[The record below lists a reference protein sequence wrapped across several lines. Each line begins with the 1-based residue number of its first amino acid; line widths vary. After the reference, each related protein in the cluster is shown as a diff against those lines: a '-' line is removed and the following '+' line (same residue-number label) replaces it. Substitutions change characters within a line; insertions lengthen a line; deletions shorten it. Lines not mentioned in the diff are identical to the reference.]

1 MTPIIFGLIALL
13 LLLVLIYRTYIAM
26 KSPTDSNWY
35 RLKEFGY
42 GFDFEIAPE
51 LMPYPGDNLSHL
63 NGVEN
68 SIQIVPERDF
78 WLVCWKLDQAT
89 LNEDE
94 MQDNQEAN
102 LVLRIYES
110 SDMLRHHD
118 IHVNKLEGCCRLHLQ
133 AHRAYY
139 ASIGSMENNRFYP
152 IAFSNTIIPNHLSEH

>member
-1 MTPIIFGLIALL
+1 MTPILFGLIALL
-13 LLLVLIYRTYIAM
+13 LLIVLIYRTYIAM
-26 KSPTDSNWY
+26 KSPTDSNWYWY

-51 LMPYPGDNLSHL
+51 LMPYPGDNFSQLH
-63 NGVEN
+63 GVEN

-78 WLVCWKLDQAT
+78 WLVCWKLDHGMQ
-89 LNEDE
+89 NEDE

-133 AHRAYY
+133 PHRAYY
-139 ASIGSMENNRFYP
+139 ASIGSMEGNRFFP
-152 IAFSNTIIPNHLSEH
+152 VAVF